1 VDFADMEYLA
11 SIPVTCIPAREAKSK
26 GIIRRLNRGTT
37 EGDEYYRLDRAS
49 AAAVYASARAFYAA
63 EIDKSGAPA
72 SSSTSQL
79 GGKHASDKGKGK
91 GKEKTTAK
99 GKSKDK
105 GKHKEEQA
113 SSFSGGKPS
122 CLPATLCDL
131 RLPRGRS
138 SQWSCFAPRGHVT

>member
-1 VDFADMEYLA
+1 MEYLA
-11 SIPVTCIPAREAKSK
+11 SIPVTCIPAREVKSK
-26 GIIRRLNRGTT
+26 GIMRRLNKFVRWMAAHRGTT

-49 AAAVYASARAFYAA
+49 EAAVYASARAFYAA

-79 GGKHASDKGKGK
+79 GGKHASNKGKGK
-91 GKEKTTAK
+91 GKDKTTAK
-99 GKSKDK
+99 GKSKGK

-131 RLPRGRS
+131 WLPRGRS
-138 SQWSCFAPRGHVT
+138 